1 MNIFKLSIKNIIS
14 KPLNSILSLALL
26 ILGIGI
32 ISLLLQLNSLIKT
45 QMDNNLKGIDM
56 VVGAKGSPLQLILSA
71 VYHID
76 SPTGNISVED
86 AEEIK
91 NNRMVG
97 SSIDLLY
104 GDNYK
109 GYRIVGTEDKFL
121 DLYNAKIKDGKKWN
135 APFEVVVGAKIYSK
149 LNINLDDEL
158 VSSHGLRETG
168 ESHVNQSFKV
178 VGLLEPSNSV
188 VDQLIIT
195 SPQSIWDLHDE
206 HDHDDED
213 HEEHHD
219 DEDHDEHEHDHDDED
234 HDEHEHDH
242 DDEDHDEH
250 EHDHDDEDHDE
261 HEHGDK
267 EITAMLIKFKSPM
280 NIIQFPRQINENTNL
295 QAAVPSYEISRL
307 FKLFGFGIETLTYLA
322 YLIILVSGF
331 SLFINLFNSM
341 RERKYEMALIR
352 TLGASRSQLSVMVI
366 FESLILTISGFLL
379 GLLVSR
385 LGVMFVSSLM
395 EESLNYSLSSLYILN
410 EEFWLLGLSILIGLI
425 SSLIPA
431 IQVYKMNISEILA
444 DE

>member
-14 KPLNSILSLALL
+14 KPLSSLLSLALL
-26 ILGIGI
+26 VFGIGI

-86 AEEIK
+86 AKKIK

-109 GYRIVGTEDKFL
+109 GYRIVGTDDEFL
-121 DLYNAKIKDGKKWN
+121 DLYDAKIKDGRKWED
-135 APFEVVVGAKIYSK
+135 PFEVVVGSKIHSK
-149 LNINLDDEL
+149 FGLKLDDEL
-158 VSSHGLRETG
+158 MSSHGLRETG
-168 ESHVNQSFKV
+168 EAHEDQLFKV

-188 VDQLIIT
+188 IDQLIVT
-195 SPQSIWDLHDE
+195 SPESIWDLHAEHDHSGEEHDDEHDNEHDDEHDDE
-206 HDHDDED
+206 HDHE
-213 HEEHHD
+213 HD
-219 DEDHDEHEHDHDDED
+219 DEHDHEHDDE
-234 HDEHEHDH
+234 
-242 DDEDHDEH
+242 
-250 EHDHDDEDHDE
+250 
-261 HEHGDK
+261 
-267 EITAMLIKFKSPM
+267 EITAMLIKFQNPM
-280 NIIQFPRQINENTNL
+280 NIIQFPRQINEETNL

-322 YLIILVSGF
+322 YLIIIVSAF

-341 RERKYEMALIR
+341 RDRKYEMALIR
-352 TLGASRSQLSVMVI
+352 TLGSSRRQLSFMII
-366 FESLILTISGFLL
+366 FESLILTTVGFLL

-395 EESLNYSLSSLYILN
+395 EESLNYNLNSFGILN
-410 EEFWLLGLSILIGLI
+410 KELLLLILSIFIGLI
-425 SSLIPA
+425 SSIIPA
-431 IQVYKMNISEILA
+431 LQVYNLNISEVLG

>member
-149 LNINLDDEL
+149 FNINLNDEL
-158 VSSHGLRETG
+158 ISSHGLRETG
-168 ESHVNQSFKV
+168 EAHVNQPFKV

-213 HEEHHD
+213 HEEHD
-219 DEDHDEHEHDHDDED
+219 N
-234 HDEHEHDH
+234 
-242 DDEDHDEH
+242 EDHDEH

>member
-1 MNIFKLSIKNIIS
+1 MNIFKLSIKNIVS

-26 ILGIGI
+26 IFGIGI
-32 ISLLLQLNSLIKT
+32 ISLMLQLNSLIKT

-86 AEEIK
+86 AKKIK

-109 GYRIVGTEDKFL
+109 GYRIVGTEQKFL
-121 DLYNAKIKDGKKWN
+121 DLYKAKIKEGRKWED
-135 APFEVVVGAKIYSK
+135 PFEVVVGSKIYSK
-149 LNINLDDEL
+149 LNINIDDEL

-168 ESHVNQSFKV
+168 EEHADQLFKV

-188 VDQLIIT
+188 IDQLIVT
-195 SPQSIWDLHDE
+195 SPQSIWDLHDD
-206 HDHDDED
+206 HDHGSEE
-213 HEEHHD
+213 HEEEQEY
-219 DEDHDEHEHDHDDED
+219 DEEHEHEHDEEH
-234 HDEHEHDH
+234 EHEHDEEH
-242 DDEDHDEH
+242 EH
-250 EHDHDDEDHDE
+250 EHDEE
-261 HEHGDK
+261 HEHDDK

-280 NIIQFPRQINENTNL
+280 NIIQFPRQINEDTNL

-322 YLIILVSGF
+322 YLIIIVSAF

-352 TLGASRSQLSVMVI
+352 TLGSSRRQLSMMII
-366 FESLILTISGFLL
+366 FESLILTTVGFFI

-395 EESLNYSLSSLYILN
+395 EESLNYNLKSFGILN
-410 EEFWLLGLSILIGLI
+410 EELWLLGLSIFIGLI
-425 SSLIPA
+425 SSIIPA
-431 IQVYKMNISEILA
+431 LQVYNLNISETLA

>member
-1 MNIFKLSIKNIIS
+1 
-14 KPLNSILSLALL
+14 LSLALL

-158 VSSHGLRETG
+158 ISSHGLRETG
-168 ESHVNQSFKV
+168 EAHVNQTFKV

-206 HDHDDED
+206 HDHD
-213 HEEHHD
+213 
-219 DEDHDEHEHDHDDED
+219 
-234 HDEHEHDH
+234 

>member
-219 DEDHDEHEHDHDDED
+219 EKDHDEHDHDDED
-234 HDEHEHDH
+234 HEEH
-242 DDEDHDEH
+242 HDEK
-250 EHDHDDEDHDE
+250 DHDE